1 VTQSAYSLVLILEGL
16 SSALRFLTRL
26 SVLSVYPPFTLAFI
40 GARFLVAV
48 QQFAAGWMV
57 FGRRQPGPLF
67 ARWVLVQSALLY
79 TVSLGFGFAPTSLF
93 PAHRWWV
100 VGAYW
105 IYALTGLVIF
115 RPERRL

>member
-1 VTQSAYSLVLILEGL
+1 MQQLFALLLVLEGL

-57 FGRRQPGPLF
+57 FGRRPPGLLF

-79 TVSLGFGFAPTSLF
+79 TVGLGFGFAPTSLF

-105 IYALTGLVIF
+105 VYALAGLVIF
-115 RPERRL
+115 RPTRRL